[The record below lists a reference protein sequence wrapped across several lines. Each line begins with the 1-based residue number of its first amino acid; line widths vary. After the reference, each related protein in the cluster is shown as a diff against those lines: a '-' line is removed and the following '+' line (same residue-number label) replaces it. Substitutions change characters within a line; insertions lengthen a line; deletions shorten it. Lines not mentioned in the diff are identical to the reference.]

1 MLGGVQ
7 QPLGPLARR
16 TPAAAITCA
25 CTDRLLR
32 FPEWRIWTHRSRR
45 WHTTTKSEFHRP
57 RSEQCLYRSR
67 HAGPARARAPPLG
80 PEARLDLVDLVRRA
94 DPLDLAD
101 PVHRADP
108 LGLVD
113 PLPRRVPLGLVDPL
127 CRPAR
132 LDLVDLVRRADPLD
146 LADPL
151 CRQGPLDLADPMRV
165 GRIPR
170 QRASR

>member
-101 PVHRADP
+101 P
-108 LGLVD
+108 
-113 PLPRRVPLGLVDPL
+113 
-127 CRPAR
+127 
-132 LDLVDLVRRADPLD
+132 
-146 LADPL
+146 L